1 MDCFLSPADYIP
13 DYTPRR
19 TWACAPLTCIYLVSL
34 WRIASCLAFTFTI
47 IFVAAVVA
55 HCLFKEMFAR
65 WDMISVG
72 FVFVFSYY
80 KLMPKGRQLMRFFPE
95 YNYLQHTWNH
105 VVIYST
111 PQVKLFTVLLS
122 TLPSVQILDMS
133 GTWPRTNRSR
143 VQPWATTV
151 VWRENE
157 VTTWPNIRKVCLG
170 FTLGGHC
177 LIICCGQKTCEL
189 WSWQRY
195 STLFTFFSTVTY
207 ISGAWLCQLSK
218 VADVETV
225 DRPVIS
231 R

>member
-1 MDCFLSPADYIP
+1 MLALFL
-13 DYTPRR
+13 
-19 TWACAPLTCIYLVSL
+19 
-34 WRIASCLAFTFTI
+34 FF
-47 IFVAAVVA
+47 
-55 HCLFKEMFAR
+55 
-65 WDMISVG
+65 
-72 FVFVFSYY
+72 YY
-80 KLMPKGRQLMRFFPE
+80 KIMPKGRQLMRFFPA

-143 VQPWATTV
+143 VQHWAATV
-151 VWRENE
+151 VWRETE

-189 WSWQRY
+189 WSWLRY
-195 STLFTFFSTVTY
+195 STLFTFFCPLWHTYLLPEFANYQKLLTCEPSCYFYWEGFENDPSFRFFSLLNVSSKHWYRLFHKIKSEEKIRVAESGDKHWLSLVTWY
-207 ISGAWLCQLSK
+207 
-218 VADVETV
+218 
-225 DRPVIS
+225 S
-231 R
+231 RDEQWGRL